1 MTPLSKWGINFAG
14 LQQTGQSLH
23 LLPVIR
29 IRKVAMGRN
38 PTGNLFSYL
47 QFHHLLF
54 ALLKKK
60 FFLRNGWKL
69 KWKFVVISG
78 LAIVITSQPHHIRS
92 GQEYVNVRITSLD
105 YILQKVFEDQHGII
119 SNAKSKRWTFIMWRP
134 SFPCDFFTRLNATF
148 GLICGLRSGFLWT
161 LFP

>member
-1 MTPLSKWGINFAG
+1 MKIQIFEKSAKIFLVRYFFFIFKKSTKWYFGF
-14 LQQTGQSLH
+14 L
-23 LLPVIR
+23 
-29 IRKVAMGRN
+29 
-38 PTGNLFSYL
+38 
-47 QFHHLLF
+47 
-54 ALLKKK
+54 ALKLKYLKKK
-60 FFLRNGWKL
+60 RKYLGWKL

-105 YILQKVFEDQHGII
+105 YILQKVFEDQHGFI

-134 SFPCDFFTRLNATF
+134 SFPCDFFTRLNTTF

-161 LFP
+161 LFPQMQDSNR

>member
-1 MTPLSKWGINFAG
+1 MNPPVTPTKFGDPPLKAVVTIHFWFSTILDW
-14 LQQTGQSLH
+14 TGH
-23 LLPVIR
+23 LNIWQK
-29 IRKVAMGRN
+29 RK
-38 PTGNLFSYL
+38 YL
-47 QFHHLLF
+47 
-54 ALLKKK
+54 
-60 FFLRNGWKL
+60 GWKL

-105 YILQKVFEDQHGII
+105 YILQKVFEDQHGFI

-134 SFPCDFFTRLNATF
+134 SFPCDFFTRLNTTF

-161 LFP
+161 LFPQMQDSNR